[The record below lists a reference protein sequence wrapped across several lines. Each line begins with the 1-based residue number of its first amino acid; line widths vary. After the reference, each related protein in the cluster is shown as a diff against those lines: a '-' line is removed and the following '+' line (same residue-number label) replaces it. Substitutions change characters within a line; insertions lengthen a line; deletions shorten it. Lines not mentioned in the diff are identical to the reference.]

1 MRFSKGCADDQE
13 LRDSVH
19 DGALRRLRHLRGEG
33 ARHARAEMLAM
44 NGAAAALIGAS
55 ATLGSMLIPLWD
67 WQLPDGLWAAIL
79 VFAVILFG
87 CGCVALVIEMVAR
100 EYRVM
105 DVGYSR

>member
-1 MRFSKGCADDQE
+1 
-13 LRDSVH
+13 
-19 DGALRRLRHLRGEG
+19 
-33 ARHARAEMLAM
+33 M

-79 VFAVILFG
+79 VFAVILLG
-87 CGCVALVIEMVAR
+87 CGLIALAIEMVAR

-105 DVGYSR
+105 EGNHSR